1 MKLSSLFAIALT
13 TLAANAWSAD
23 HVVQMK
29 NMGADGTMV
38 FEPGFLK
45 VAVGDTVTFEPTDQ
59 GHNSESIANLVPAG
73 AKGLKGGFGQ
83 KTTVTIDK
91 EGVYVYKCL
100 PHAMMA
106 MVGVIQAGNATNL
119 EKVKADSKALSA
131 TFVMSKDRLDKYL
144 AQAK

>member
-29 NMGADGTMV
+29 NMGAEGSMV

-45 VAVGDTVTFEPTDQ
+45 VAVGDTVTFEPTDP
-59 GHNSESIANLVPAG
+59 GHNSESISGLVPEGAAG
-73 AKGLKGGFGQ
+73 WKGGFGQ

-91 EGVYVYKCL
+91 EGVYVYKCM

-119 EKVKADSKALSA
+119 DKVKADSKTLSA
-131 TFVMSKDRLDKYL
+131 TFVMNKDRLNNYL
-144 AQAK
+144 SQAK